1 MAMNERYE
9 PRSIEPRWQS
19 RWEEAGAFRAG
30 RRSAAEKRYVL
41 EMFPYPSGAMHM
53 GHGRVYTIGDALAR
67 HLRMRG
73 YDVLHPI
80 GFDALGLPAENAA
93 IKDGRHPAERTREN
107 IVAFRGEMEKL
118 GYSFDWDREI
128 VTADPGYYRWNQWFF
143 LKMLERG
150 IVYRRRGK
158 ANWCTGCQTVIANEQ
173 VVDDDRCERC
183 ESPVVE
189 KVIPEWAFRITAYAQ
204 DLLDG
209 LEELQE
215 WPERITTMQRNWI
228 GRSDGADVDFV
239 VPGAEPIRVFTT
251 RVDTIY
257 GCTYLVLA
265 PEHPLVETVTR
276 PERRAEVRAFAE
288 RMRKT
293 DVLERTGENAPKEG
307 VFTGAS
313 AVNPFTGEK
322 VPVWIANFVLAEYGT
337 GAVMSVPAHD
347 QRDFEFAKR
356 YALPIRVVIQPAK
369 GGRIPGADALGKA
382 FPEDGVLQDSG
393 PFTGLGSAQARLR
406 MSAHAEEKG
415 FGKAEIRW
423 HLRDWG
429 FSRQR
434 YWGTPIPIVYCE
446 EHGAVPVPEK
456 DLPVV
461 LPEKAII
468 TGTGEPPLAK
478 VREFVDTTC
487 PRCGKPARREV
498 ETMDTFVDS
507 SWYYA
512 RYLSPRDETRPFDPT
527 LAKRWLP
534 VDVYVGGPEH
544 AVMHLLYFRFWHR
557 VMHDLG
563 LVREKEPCRRL
574 VTQGIVNG
582 PDGRKMS
589 KRWGN
594 VVTPGPMVD
603 KYGADTLR
611 LFILFAAPPEKD
623 IDWSDEQ
630 VDGLFRFLSRV
641 WRLFHARQDCFDAR
655 RAGGAVPPATAAQ
668 LEPVSARRAQGQPDE
683 AAPERAGGSGGAD
696 PPATAAQLEPV
707 SARRAQ
713 GQPDEA
719 APERAGGS
727 GGAVPPATNDWL
739 ELRRRT
745 HRTIRRVTEGFEGD
759 LKFNTGIAA
768 LMELVNALYALEPRA
783 DAERAA
789 VREALVALATLLAPF
804 APHAAE
810 ELWHEVMGPAAR
822 ERLLSEEPWPA
833 FDPAL
838 VAADTVTIAVQVN
851 GKLRGEVQAAVTA
864 GEAEVRALA
873 EADDKVRSHLAGKA
887 LRRVVFVPKRLI
899 NFVVG

>member
-19 RWEEAGAFRAG
+19 RWEQAGAFRAG
-30 RRSAAEKRYVL
+30 RREGAEKRYVL

-53 GHGRVYTIGDALAR
+53 GHARVYTIGDALAR

-73 YDVLHPI
+73 HDVLHPI

-93 IKDGRHPAERTREN
+93 IKDGRHPGERTREN
-107 IVAFRGEMEKL
+107 IVAFRAEMKRL
-118 GYSFDWDREI
+118 GFSFDWEREI
-128 VTADPGYYRWNQWFF
+128 ATCDPEYYRWNQWFF
-143 LKMLERG
+143 VKMLERDL
-150 IVYRRRGK
+150 VYRRQGK

-173 VVDDDRCERC
+173 VVDDNRCERC

-189 KVIPEWAFRITAYAQ
+189 KIIPEWAFRITAFAQ

-209 LEELQE
+209 LDELRD
-215 WPERITTMQRNWI
+215 WPERVTTMQRNWI
-228 GRSDGADVDFV
+228 GRSDGAEVDFA
-239 VPGAEPIRVFTT
+239 VPGQGPIRVFTT
-251 RVDTIY
+251 RVDTIH
-257 GCTYLVLA
+257 GCTYVVLA
-265 PEHPLVETVTR
+265 PEHPLVEKVSA
-276 PERRAEVRAFAE
+276 PERRAEVRAFVE
-288 RMRKT
+288 RMRKA
-293 DVLERTGENAPKEG
+293 DVVDRTGEDAPKEG
-307 VFTGAS
+307 VFTGAH
-313 AVNPFTGEK
+313 AVNPYTGEK

-347 QRDFEFAKR
+347 QRDFEFARK
-356 YALPIRVVIQPAK
+356 YGLPIRVVIQPAK
-369 GGRIPGADALGKA
+369 GERLPSGDRLEKA
-382 FPEDGVLQDSG
+382 FTEDGVLEASG
-393 PFTGLGSAQARLR
+393 PFTALPSAEARRR
-406 MSAHAEEKG
+406 MSAWAEEKG
-415 FGKAEIRW
+415 LGKAEVRW

-434 YWGTPIPIVYCE
+434 YWGTPIPIIYCPD
-446 EHGAVPVPEK
+446 HGAVPVPEK

-461 LPEKAII
+461 LPERAVI

-478 VREFVDTTC
+478 VPEFVNTTC
-487 PRCGKPARREV
+487 PVCGKPSRREV

-512 RYLSPRDETRPFDPT
+512 RYLSPHDDRRPFEPE
-527 LAKRWLP
+527 AARRWLP
-534 VDVYVGGPEH
+534 VDTYVGGPEH

-557 VMHDLG
+557 VMHQLG
-563 LVREKEPCRRL
+563 LVQEDEPCRRL

-603 KYGADTLR
+603 RYGADTLR

-641 WRLFHARQDCFDAR
+641 WRLFHARQDAFQAPSAALAR
-655 RAGGAVPPATAAQ
+655 AEG
-668 LEPVSARRAQGQPDE
+668 DH
-683 AAPERAGGSGGAD
+683 
-696 PPATAAQLEPV
+696 
-707 SARRAQ
+707 
-713 GQPDEA
+713 
-719 APERAGGS
+719 
-727 GGAVPPATNDWL
+727 L

-745 HRTIRRVTEGFEGD
+745 HRTIKKCTEAFQGEM
-759 LKFNTGIAA
+759 KFNTGIAA
-768 LMELVNALYALEPRA
+768 LMELVNALYALEPRS
-783 DAERAA
+783 DPERAA
-789 VREALVALATLLAPF
+789 VREALVALATLLSPF

-810 ELWHEVMGPAAR
+810 ELWHEVMGAAAR
-822 ERLLSEEPWPA
+822 ERLLAEEPWPA

-851 GKLRGEVQAAVTA
+851 GKLRGEVVAAVSA

-873 EADDKVRSHLAGKA
+873 EADEKVRSHLAGKA
-887 LRRVVFVPKRLI
+887 VRKVVFVPKRLM